1 MFQDL
6 GLEVDYDGTD
16 ADLEELP
23 NAEFQAMEE
32 AEDVST
38 GDVPLV
44 TFTPDEDKRDH
55 DRQDSSRQ
63 SEAALRA
70 ISEFIQHNLHK
81 TPRDGEPDKYTT
93 IIASS
98 SCL

>member
-44 TFTPDEDKRDH
+44 TFTPDEDKRSATYQLLLRLH
-55 DRQDSSRQ
+55 IIDRLIFSILKNWLL
-63 SEAALRA
+63 A
-70 ISEFIQHNLHK
+70 
-81 TPRDGEPDKYTT
+81 
-93 IIASS
+93 
-98 SCL
+98 